1 MTGIAGRWFGAGRFL
16 VVGWEGGGNLPPL
29 LGLCRMLVASGH
41 RVRAL
46 VWGSSP
52 ERVEAAG
59 CEYIPIDGFTFDL
72 EARSWEG
79 QADDSLFVGRSIA
92 DLVLEHAGGWP
103 AEVVVVDCLLRSA
116 LCGAEATGLP
126 TAAFVHV
133 QRAFLEIPS
142 EDPEGGEWDFPA
154 VAEVRSG
161 LDLEPL
167 RVNDGPAVLQLQ
179 ARCALALSVMPR
191 EFERPD
197 LEIPEN
203 VRHVGPIFEEI
214 SSAWPDDLPW
224 PPDEGSLVVIGL
236 GTTYMH
242 QEAILERILRAL
254 KPLGHRILVT
264 LGVSHGALRPDEVM
278 DGPWEVRAYVPH
290 IGVLPHAELV
300 VTHAG
305 MGTVMASLAF
315 GVPMLCF
322 PMERDQFANAER
334 IEALDAGRSLGL
346 DATEA
351 EIAQAIEE
359 VLTLEQ
365 IRGGCRR
372 MADVVA
378 SYGGGE
384 GAVRELRSVLPD

>member
-1 MTGIAGRWFGAGRFL
+1 MTGDRGEVVWAGRFL

-41 RVRAL
+41 RARAL

-72 EARSWEG
+72 GARRWEG

-92 DLVLEHAGGWP
+92 DLVLEQAHGWP
-103 AEVVVVDCLLRSA
+103 ADVVIVDCLLRSA

-126 TAAFVHV
+126 TAAFLHV

-142 EDPEGGEWDFPA
+142 EDDPGGGWDFPA
-154 VAEVRSG
+154 VAELRSA

-167 RVNDGPAVLQLQ
+167 RVNAGPAVLQLQ

-203 VRHVGPIFEEI
+203 VRHVGPIFEET
-214 SSAWPDDLPW
+214 SSTWPDDLPW
-224 PPDEGSLVVIGL
+224 PPDEGSFVVIGL

-264 LGVSHGALRPDEVM
+264 PGTSHGALRPDEVM

-290 IGVLPHAELV
+290 IGVFPHAELV

-305 MGTVMASLAF
+305 MGTAMASLAF
-315 GVPMLCF
+315 GVPMLCL

-351 EIAQAIEE
+351 EIARAIQE

-365 IRGGCRR
+365 IRVGCRR
-372 MADVVA
+372 MAEVVA
-378 SYGGGE
+378 SYRGGE
-384 GAVRELRSVLPD
+384 RAVRELRSVLPD